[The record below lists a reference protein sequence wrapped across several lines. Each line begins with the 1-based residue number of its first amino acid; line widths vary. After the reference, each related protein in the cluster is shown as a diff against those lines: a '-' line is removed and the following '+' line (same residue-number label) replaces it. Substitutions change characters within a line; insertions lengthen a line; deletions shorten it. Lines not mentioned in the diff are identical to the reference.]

1 MLVHIGPVG
10 AAQMDGWLRFSRR
23 VLCDLRTEPGD
34 MGNHFAKNLLA
45 EWNPL
50 MDEWSAVLDDVIE
63 AGEGEFVWE
72 GELEPDN
79 AEYLVHSLQRTIR
92 SATVAAWVTPEDLS
106 NYGLITYHVLKR
118 LIDSLESEGVAHHEF
133 VEQMRAEVA
142 RFRSSFSST

>member
-34 MGNHFAKNLLA
+34 LGRTFAQNLLA
-45 EWNPL
+45 EWNKL
-50 MDEWSAVLDDVIE
+50 MDEWAAVLDE
-63 AGEGEFVWE
+63 TMRAGQPDFVWKGDLDPDE
-72 GELEPDN
+72 G
-79 AEYLVHSLQRTIR
+79 EYLVYSLQRTIR
-92 SATVAAWVTPEDLS
+92 STTVAAWVSPEDLA
-106 NYGLITYHVLKR
+106 NHGLITYHVLKR

-142 RFRSSFSST
+142 RFRASFP